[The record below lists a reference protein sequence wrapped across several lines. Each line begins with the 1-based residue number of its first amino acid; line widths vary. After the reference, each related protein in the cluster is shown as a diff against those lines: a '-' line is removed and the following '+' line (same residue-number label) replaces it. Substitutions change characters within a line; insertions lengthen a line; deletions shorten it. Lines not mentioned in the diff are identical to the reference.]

1 MAGIGTGRGFVM
13 EFLRSRRYAR
23 YARAVAVV
31 AIFLVA
37 MGQATPGSA
46 RAVTGRAAAA
56 PSAAFSA
63 QGPYTWGLLND
74 DGSAGGARLAAER
87 GAGVTTKVVRISW
100 KDMVPAEGTT
110 NAAYIGTMR
119 ARFDGLRAAGFG
131 ITLELG
137 IQDTPDWVHTA
148 YPAASYVD
156 QYGDVYSGQGQP
168 DSGDAN
174 AVFNPTVRRLI
185 ADYVRDVFA
194 SFGADFAAVRLGGG
208 HWGELTYPTN
218 NYNGHTN
225 CYWAFDPS
233 ALAQSPVPSWRPGDP
248 SPHGEAAR
256 FIAWYLD
263 ALTGYQ
269 TWQISML
276 RASYSGPIVML
287 YPSFGVRPGQLDGA
301 VRGNLDGT
309 TSVEIN
315 GELQRGYDMARQVAA
330 IADPNTVIATTWL
343 DCPFGNDDSANPDD
357 WRPVHYLASLAAAH
371 APALRVFG
379 ENTGQ
384 GQRAQLDFA
393 AAQVVRYGLVGM
405 AWYDEGEVFSGR
417 YATLTDY
424 QSEIANTPSRTI
436 AATPTATATA
446 TRTATPTSTP
456 TATATRAATPTG
468 VPTGTG
474 IPTATSVSTAHPT
487 PTGTNS
493 PTRTPSLTP
502 TNTAVALHTATAP
515 VPSPTNTR
523 VALNATNTSVPSPT
537 TAATAISTARPTATN
552 ATAPTT
558 VAMRTAAM
566 ASTMM
571 AASTTPA
578 TGAPLLTVS
587 ATATPIP
594 PTTTTSAKVTT
605 TPPSIPTSTRT
616 ATPGPATPGPAT
628 PGPATPGPA
637 TPGPATPGPATPT
650 ATRHTI
656 KGPVG
661 GARHPAVRPA
671 RSRTTSRARPTA
683 APSAP
688 PRGIVARVLTSA
700 PLVVPGETE
709 RFTVLL
715 RIPRRTDKTGNESI
729 SLAVYDRTGTRLWQ
743 SRRYTIGGH
752 GGTTGHVSTAWRAPL
767 SVAPGI
773 YTLKVSILDV
783 APTMRSGDNRA
794 ATFRVVPRPAG
805 RVRARHR
812 PRG

>member
-1 MAGIGTGRGFVM
+1 M
-13 EFLRSRRYAR
+13 
-23 YARAVAVV
+23 
-31 AIFLVA
+31 
-37 MGQATPGSA
+37 
-46 RAVTGRAAAA
+46 AA
-56 PSAAFSA
+56 PFAAFSA

-74 DGSAGGARLAAER
+74 DGGADGTRLAAER

-110 NAAYIGTMR
+110 DAAYIGTLH
-119 ARFDGLRAAGFG
+119 ARFDALRAAGFG

-174 AVFNPTVRRLI
+174 AVFNPTLRRLI

-194 SFGADFAAVRLGGG
+194 AFGTDFAAVRLGGG

-218 NYNGHTN
+218 TYNGHTN

-233 ALAQSPVPSWRPGDP
+233 ALAQSPVPSWHPGDP

-301 VRGNLDGT
+301 VSGNLDGA

-330 IADPNTVIATTWL
+330 IADPNTIIATTWL
-343 DCPFGNDDSANPDD
+343 DCPFGDDDSANPDD
-357 WRPVHYLASLAAAH
+357 WRPVHYLASLATTH

-384 GQRAQLDFA
+384 GQRAQMDFA
-393 AAQVVRYGLVGM
+393 AAQMVRYGLVGM
-405 AWYDEGEVFSGR
+405 AWYDEGEVFSGQ
-417 YATLTDY
+417 YATLADY
-424 QSEIANTPSRTI
+424 QSEIANTPSRAI
-436 AATPTATATA
+436 AATPAATSIAIRTAAPTGTATATA
-446 TRTATPTSTP
+446 ART
-456 TATATRAATPTG
+456 ATPTG

-474 IPTATSVSTAHPT
+474 IPTATSVLSTAHPT
-487 PTGTNS
+487 PTGTAFPTRMPSLPPTSTPIPS
-493 PTRTPSLTP
+493 PTS
-502 TNTAVALHTATAP
+502 TATALATATAP
-515 VPSPTNTR
+515 VPSPTNTS
-523 VALNATNTSVPSPT
+523 VALNATNTSVPMPT
-537 TAATAISTARPTATN
+537 TAATAIPTATN
-552 ATAPTT
+552 TTAPTTTATRTVATAPT
-558 VAMRTAAM
+558 
-566 ASTMM
+566 M
-571 AASTTPA
+571 AATSTTPA
-578 TGAPLLTVS
+578 AGVPLPTVTATFIPLTAGAS
-587 ATATPIP
+587 ATATP
-594 PTTTTSAKVTT
+594 
-605 TPPSIPTSTRT
+605 PSIPPSTRT
-616 ATPGPATPGPAT
+616 ATATPPTRPGSALTTPGPATPGLATPGPATPGL
-628 PGPATPGPA
+628 
-637 TPGPATPGPATPT
+637 ATPT
-650 ATRHTI
+650 VSRHI
-656 KGPVG
+656 IGGPVG
-661 GARHPAVRPA
+661 GARHSATRPV
-671 RSRTTSRARPTA
+671 RSRTTSRARTTA
-683 APSAP
+683 APSAS
-688 PRGIVARVLTSA
+688 PRGIVARTLTSA

-715 RIPRRTDKTGNESI
+715 QAPRRTGKTSVGSI
-729 SLAVYDRTGTRLWQ
+729 DLAVYDRTGARLWQ
-743 SRRYTIGGH
+743 SRRYAIGTNGGH
-752 GGTTGHVSTAWRAPL
+752 GGTTSRVSSAWQVPL

-773 YTLKVSILDV
+773 YTLNVGVLDV
-783 APTMRSGDNRA
+783 ARTARIRNNRA
-794 ATFRVVPRPAG
+794 ATFRVVPRSNGHA
-805 RVRARHR
+805 RATHR